1 MVVVPAFRGESSP
14 YMRHYASVGGSPR
27 GVVTTLF
34 TDPAAPASALASSED
49 FAYLLQLIGPL
60 GGALLFAPGLAV
72 AALPQLLAIL
82 LSDSSSFMN
91 PRYHYTSPVIPFLVA
106 ATVLA
111 VARMPRRL
119 HTAVAAAILCFSLG
133 MCLAYG
139 PLKSRESYVTDLY
152 TESQFTR
159 RVNALRAALALVHL
173 SARRHYYGVPKIGHA
188 EWLIIEERDAALATT
203 HTGYWSPRELHGFIT
218 ATLRNKGWQLVLD
231 SNGVL
236 VLKKKVRNPDATT

>member
-1 MVVVPAFRGESSP
+1 
-14 YMRHYASVGGSPR
+14 
-27 GVVTTLF
+27 
-34 TDPAAPASALASSED
+34 
-49 FAYLLQLIGPL
+49 
-60 GGALLFAPGLAV
+60 
-72 AALPQLLAIL
+72 
-82 LSDSSSFMN
+82 
-91 PRYHYTSPVIPFLVA
+91 
-106 ATVLA
+106 
-111 VARMPRRL
+111 
-119 HTAVAAAILCFSLG
+119 

-159 RVNALRAALALVHL
+159 RVNALRAALALVPEGAPVGSTNAVGSHL